1 MSTRRD
7 VLLALPL
14 LAAGWVGLQSMLGG
28 SMGVATASVRAP
40 VQMAASIPVVAEARL
55 QGLDAR
61 ARTAPTTAGGD
72 TAPPDA
78 R

>member
-7 VLLALPL
+7 VLMALPL

-28 SMGVATASVRAP
+28 TMGATTASARAP
-40 VQMAASIPVVAEARL
+40 VQMATAVPVVAEARL
-55 QGLDAR
+55 HGVEAR
-61 ARTAPTTAGGD
+61 ARVTTTARSD

>member
-28 SMGVATASVRAP
+28 TMGAATASARAP
-40 VQMAASIPVVAEARL
+40 VQMATAVPVVAEARSH
-55 QGLDAR
+55 GLDAR
-61 ARTAPTTAGGD
+61 ARTATTTARSD
-72 TAPPDA
+72 TAPADA